1 MRFNLFPL
9 AAIVLAL
16 ASTPTPAETNP
27 APNATLPLEEVL
39 RLYRENDEAKHVEKS
54 VPPISAALH
63 RAEFSGRLLDNAVEL
78 TSRFEVAVLD
88 DGNWVSV
95 PLIRKDD
102 KTHLTQLPS
111 VQNGSFAIDNG
122 YLHFVTDKAGR
133 YAFQISLLQQAEAG
147 ETFRKA
153 RIDFGDATLASCRLA
168 FDQGLFR
175 LVNEDVVEQTDSVV
189 LFPREGSFVVEWER
203 VGEVEA
209 TQPRTAPRPD
219 IESVVSMAHGSTVS
233 TLEGKRITRLLYKL
247 KFAGTKPIAF
257 ELPDGIA
264 VERAFLNGVAIAV
277 DLTDSILELDMAPAR
292 AGDEEGTLEL
302 VLSSSAGN
310 YHLSGTIGMT
320 LPKVSWPINQLYLDL
335 HLPQV
340 FNYSWSGGSLSP
352 IDTAPKANY
361 SYDVP
366 LPGKKLS
373 FHQYLISSSRPT
385 INLEYA
391 VDLEGHYY
399 RP

>member
-1 MRFNLFPL
+1 MRFSFLPL
-9 AAIVLAL
+9 AAIVLAV
-16 ASTPTPAETNP
+16 ASTCVQAETNP

-39 RLYRENDEAKHVEKS
+39 RLYRENDKAKHIDKS
-54 VPPISAALH
+54 APPIPAALH

-78 TSRFEVAVLD
+78 TGRFEVAVLD
-88 DGNWVSV
+88 SGNWVSV
-95 PLIRKDD
+95 PLIHKDD

-111 VQNGSFAIDNG
+111 VQNGSFAIEND
-122 YLHFVTDKAGR
+122 YLHFVTQKAGR
-133 YAFQISLLQQAEAG
+133 YAFQLSLLEQAEAV
-147 ETFRKA
+147 ETLREA
-153 RIDFGDATLASCRLA
+153 RIEFGDATLASCRLA

-175 LVNEDVVEQTDSVV
+175 LVNEDIVEQPDSVV
-189 LFPREGSFVVEWER
+189 LFPREGSFVIEWER

-209 TQPRTAPRPD
+209 TRPRTAPRPD
-219 IESVVSMAHGSTVS
+219 IESVVSIAHGSTVS

-257 ELPDGIA
+257 EFPDGIA
-264 VERAFLNGVAIAV
+264 VERAFLNGVAIAI

-310 YHLSGTIGMT
+310 YHLSGSIGMT
-320 LPKVSWPINQLYLDL
+320 LPEVSWPVNQLYLDL

-352 IDTAPKANY
+352 IDTAPKANF

-385 INLEYA
+385 INLQYA